1 MEYSPFA
8 VIEAFIAFVI
18 ALSVHEASHAFA
30 ARLLGDPIP
39 ASKGR
44 LSLLPTRHMSAIG
57 TIVAIV
63 SSVRSAAGLGWGKP
77 VDVDARRLRVGA
89 NVGTILVAL
98 AGPVVNVVLG
108 LAVAAAL
115 HLIPG
120 YDELTLY
127 EGACG
132 QLSGG
137 ILQNCLSAAHP
148 EYLLGAGQSWP
159 VLRVEQFLIVFAV
172 TNIGLA
178 LLNII
183 PLYPLDGYSVVFA
196 LLPTYPAIRYRNF
209 IPYMELI
216 LLVIFFV
223 VPLVLGML
231 LIRFDPLDLIALAAR
246 AIAELVAGPGIQFYT
261 YL

>member
-1 MEYSPFA
+1 MIFSPFA
-8 VIEAFIAFVI
+8 VIEAFLAFVI
-18 ALSVHEASHAFA
+18 ALSVHEASHALV
-30 ARLLGDPIP
+30 ARLLGDPLP

-63 SSVRSAAGLGWGKP
+63 SSVRTAVGLGWGKP

-89 NVGTILVAL
+89 NTGTILVAL
-98 AGPVVNVVLG
+98 AGPLVNLALG
-108 LAVAAAL
+108 LGVAAAL

-120 YDELTLY
+120 YDELGPRLSLC
-127 EGACG
+127 ES
-132 QLSGG
+132 LSGG
-137 ILQNCLSAAHP
+137 VLQNCLS
-148 EYLLGAGQSWP
+148 GALPGSQTWP

-172 TNIGLA
+172 TNVGLA
-178 LLNII
+178 IINII
-183 PLYPLDGYSVVFA
+183 PLYPLDGYSIVFA

-223 VPLVLGML
+223 VPVVLGFL
-231 LIRFDPLDLIALAAR
+231 GIKFDPLGLLADLAR
-246 AIAELVAGPGIQFYT
+246 VIVSTVAGPTMSFY
-261 YL
+261 LSL